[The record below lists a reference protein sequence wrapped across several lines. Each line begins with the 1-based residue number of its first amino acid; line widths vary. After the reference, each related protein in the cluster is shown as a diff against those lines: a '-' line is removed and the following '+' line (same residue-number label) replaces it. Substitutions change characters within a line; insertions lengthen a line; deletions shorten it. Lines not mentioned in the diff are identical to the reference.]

1 MKGLFALLL
10 LVGGLTVVS
19 TGCNSRPDPRENPE
33 FNEETY
39 SDPSNVLGTMGDGTK
54 VPAK

>member
-39 SDPSNVLGTMGDGTK
+39 SDPSNVLGTMGDGPK